1 MKKLIVSILMLAP
14 LASFAQNTWEVPTVQ
29 KSEKTQ
35 RKALFEGK
43 KKTIDAKYLAGA
55 VPEVDGKVTFTLD
68 LDVAGKSADEIYNKV
83 FNVLQE
89 MTTEENQIKELA
101 DKSKIAVVNKAEH
114 TIAAKY
120 KEWLVFRNSALSLDR
135 TVFNYTIIAKATDG
149 HLNLTLSRISYQ
161 YEFERNDAE
170 GMSVSAEEWI
180 SDKAAL
186 NKKKTGLLKYTK
198 KFRIKTID
206 RKDNIFET
214 ISNALRQ

>member
-83 FNVLQE
+83 FSVLQE
-89 MTTEENQIKELA
+89 MTTEDNQVKEVA

>member
-14 LASFAQNTWEVPTVQ
+14 LASFAQNTWEVPTT
-29 KSEKTQ
+29 EKKETTQ

-43 KKTIDAKYLAGA
+43 KKNIDAKYLAGA
-55 VPEVDGKVTFTLD
+55 VPEVDGRVTFTLD

>member
-14 LASFAQNTWEVPTVQ
+14 LASFAQNTWEVPTT
-29 KSEKTQ
+29 EKKETTQ

-101 DKSKIAVVNKAEH
+101 DKSKIAVVNKTEH

>member
-101 DKSKIAVVNKAEH
+101 DKSKIAVVNKTEH

>member
-55 VPEVDGKVTFTLD
+55 VPEVDGRVTFTLD

-206 RKDNIFET
+206 RKDYIFET

>member
-14 LASFAQNTWEVPTVQ
+14 LASFAQNTWEVPTT
-29 KSEKTQ
+29 EKKETTQ

-43 KKTIDAKYLAGA
+43 KKNIDAKYLAGA
-55 VPEVDGKVTFTLD
+55 VPEVDGRVTFTLD

-89 MTTEENQIKELA
+89 MTTEENQIKELT

>member
-55 VPEVDGKVTFTLD
+55 VPEVDGRVTFTLD

-101 DKSKIAVVNKAEH
+101 DKSKIAVVNKTEH

>member
-55 VPEVDGKVTFTLD
+55 VPEVDGRVTFTLD

-83 FNVLQE
+83 FNVLQK

>member
-1 MKKLIVSILMLAP
+1 M
-14 LASFAQNTWEVPTVQ
+14 
-29 KSEKTQ
+29 
-35 RKALFEGK
+35 
-43 KKTIDAKYLAGA
+43 
-55 VPEVDGKVTFTLD
+55 PEVDGRVTFTLD

-101 DKSKIAVVNKAEH
+101 DKSKIAVVNKTEH

>member
-1 MKKLIVSILMLAP
+1 MKKLIISILMLAP
-14 LASFAQNTWEVPTVQ
+14 LASFAQNTWEVPNAQ

-35 RKALFEGK
+35 KKALFETK
-43 KKTIDAKYLAGA
+43 KNTIDKKYLAGA

-68 LDVAGKSADEIYNKV
+68 LDVAGKSANEIYDKV
-83 FNVLQE
+83 YAVLQE
-89 MTTEENQIKELA
+89 MTTEDNQLKDVV

-120 KEWLVFRNSALSLDR
+120 KEWLVFKNSALSLDR
-135 TVFNYTIIAKATDG
+135 TVFCYTIIAKATDG

-161 YEFERNDAE
+161 YELDRNDTE
-170 GMSVSAEEWI
+170 GMNVSAEDWI

-186 NKKKTGLLKYTK
+186 TKKKTGLLKYTK

-214 ISNALRQ
+214 VTNALRQ

>member
-55 VPEVDGKVTFTLD
+55 VPEVDGRVTFTLD